1 MSAIDRRKPSARKKT
16 THFLLKKAGYKNE
29 ISATDVLLPDETTST
44 TFLAIIPLK
53 AHLSVVVTEGVGR
66 NGILPLIGL

>member
-1 MSAIDRRKPSARKKT
+1 MSTIDGRKPSARKKLPL
-16 THFLLKKAGYKNE
+16 FLLKKAGYKNE

-53 AHLSVVVTEGVGR
+53 AHLSVVVNEGVGR